1 MLHEPLCAKDL
12 GLQPDDLHVFVLSDA
27 GKPIYSR
34 YGDETKL
41 AHLMG
46 VMQALVSV
54 ASQDGDELRT
64 IITEERKI
72 VFRTCGHLILVA
84 VGPQIAPTGHLTT
97 VLKYVYNQVPR
108 LTAVPLILLLS
119 IYKNVMLHI
128 TPGARHWGSVGAD
141 DGGKLVSP
149 KRQAEARH
157 WGSVGADDGGELIVS
172 ALTVQ
177 RIEKWFTQKHN
188 LDLRNLLIGD
198 SRILSG
204 AIEQVETQ
212 LGPTLNA
219 VLCIPLSVSVRDTVV
234 QAITQPIKSQDLV
247 FAILLTNY
255 RVVCIVSM
263 KKHFLHPTD
272 IHLVTNLVR
281 CSQSFKAA
289 PTNWLPI
296 CLPKFNPNG
305 YLYANLSY
313 LDEHSCLVLLT
324 VDSNQFYALQTSKD
338 QILSRLLSA
347 LNGECLSILAS
358 SACPDVT
365 ELSIPGLRHFVCK
378 LTSAAQYTT
387 CRWAVPYALPHNS
400 SKSDIE
406 TDPQA
411 ARGLAATMARRR
423 NVLNVY
429 RNIHSK
435 LHCSLHPLNSLF
447 IASDT
452 EVFLGS
458 RTNEYDVYITMEP
471 FVEKLEAFETVKKV
485 IKWINS
491 RKQRLFLL
499 YSPTF

>member
-1 MLHEPLCAKDL
+1 MEMPTPNDCDLPSSSESKDTVTTDTIQTPGNCLPSEAPCDIPKIHQQRLSGHSISPSQLMREPLCAKDL
-12 GLQPDDLHVFVLSDA
+12 GLEPDDLHVFVLSDA

-54 ASQDGDELRT
+54 TSQDGDELHT

-84 VGPQIAPTGHLTT
+84 VGPQVAPTAHLNT
-97 VLKYVYNQVPR
+97 VLKYVYNQ
-108 LTAVPLILLLS
+108 
-119 IYKNVMLHI
+119 
-128 TPGARHWGSVGAD
+128 
-141 DGGKLVSP
+141 
-149 KRQAEARH
+149 
-157 WGSVGADDGGELIVS
+157 IVS

-219 VLCIPLSVSVRDTVV
+219 ILCIPLSVSVRDTVV

-272 IHLVTNLVR
+272 IHLITNLVR

-305 YLYANLSY
+305 YFYANLSY

-338 QILSRLLSA
+338 QILSRLQSA

-358 SACPDVT
+358 SACPDVA
-365 ELSIPGLRHFVCK
+365 ELNIPGLRHFVFK
-378 LTSAAQYTT
+378 LTAAAQYTT
-387 CRWAVPYALPHNS
+387 CRWTVPYAPPPS
-400 SKSDIE
+400 SSQSDPE
-406 TDPQA
+406 AANLQA
-411 ARGLAATMARRR
+411 ARGVAETKARRR

-429 RNIHSK
+429 RNMHSK
-435 LHCSLHPLNSLF
+435 LHCHLHPLNSLF

-452 EVFLGS
+452 EVFVGS
-458 RTNEYDVYITMEP
+458 RTNEYDVYVTMEP
-471 FVEKLEAFETVKKV
+471 FVEKVEAFETVKKV
-485 IKWINS
+485 IKWVNGK
-491 RKQRLFLL
+491 KQRLFLL